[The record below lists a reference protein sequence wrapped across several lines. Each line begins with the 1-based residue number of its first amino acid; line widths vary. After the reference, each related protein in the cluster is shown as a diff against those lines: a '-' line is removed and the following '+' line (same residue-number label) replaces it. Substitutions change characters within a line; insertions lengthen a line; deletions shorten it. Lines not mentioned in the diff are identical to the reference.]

1 MKERWRLEIPAE
13 PDVSDPECVKLLI
26 KLPSSAR
33 IERRFSKSDSLKVT
47 IMICIYAKVCISL
60 MYITCV
66 ANLRSGLGVVFY
78 LERKQLL

>member
-47 IMICIYAKVCISL
+47 IMICIYAKV
-60 MYITCV
+60 
-66 ANLRSGLGVVFY
+66 
-78 LERKQLL
+78 